1 MESSQTSSDKCG
13 NQLRTLINAMRD
25 RWNRAPV
32 LQRFF
37 ASFDDWLC
45 WMVNST
51 NPAAYANIEAAV
63 DQATARFELAAN
75 PGPYLRGLQESAR
88 LSRIGA
94 LYEDGA
100 QPTIWLYGPIVSESR
115 TDLVSP
121 ASVRL
126 ALQAAASRIDRGE
139 SLLLRVN
146 SAGGSATGGELI
158 GQELRTF
165 RPRSQIRVLIDHFCH
180 SAAALYILPQADVV
194 AMRHGATLML
204 HETSWHHWGRAS
216 DCFRA
221 ARQQRQRDEREW
233 HEFAELRGIPYRRVR
248 RLALNETY
256 LTADQALRLGL
267 VDEIAPALPALNT
280 NGDEQ

>member
-1 MESSQTSSDKCG
+1 MADFDREAAQS
-13 NQLRTLINAMRD
+13 RTFVDAICD
-25 RWNRAPV
+25 RWNKAPV

-45 WMVNST
+45 WMINST
-51 NPAAYANIEAAV
+51 NPAAYANIGAAV

-75 PGPYLRGLQESAR
+75 PGPYLQRLQKSAR

-115 TDLVSP
+115 SDLVSP
-121 ASVRL
+121 VSVRL
-126 ALQAAASRIDRGE
+126 ALQSAAQRIDRGE

-146 SAGGSATGGELI
+146 SSGGCVTGGELI

-165 RPRSQIRVLIDHFCH
+165 RPRTQIRVLIDHFCH

-194 AMRHGATLML
+194 VMRHGATLML
-204 HETSWHHWGRAS
+204 HETTWHHWGRAS
-216 DCFRA
+216 DCYRA

-233 HEFAELRGIPYRRVR
+233 REFAELRGIPYRRVR

-267 VDEIAPALPALNT
+267 VDEIAPALQALNT
-280 NGDEQ
+280 NGDVN